1 MAREQVTI
9 TITSPHGGGL
19 KVAPPDQPQPD
30 DGHNLD
36 LFSHPTSAE
45 LDELPAPTSPPRA
58 AESATAPTKP
68 WEDLRRGSKSMNFQP
83 DPELYAK
90 MMWCKE
96 NVPMM
101 SLLKLLRQGAI
112 AECDRL
118 IALYHTP
125 YDHR

>member
-1 MAREQVTI
+1 MGRDRVTI
-9 TITSPHGGGL
+9 TITSPQGSGL
-19 KVAPPDQPQPD
+19 KVAPPDKARAD
-30 DGHNLD
+30 DSRNLD
-36 LFSHPTSAE
+36 LFSQPKAAV
-45 LDELPAPTSPPRA
+45 LDELPAPTSPAGA

-68 WEDLRRGSKSMNFQP
+68 WEDLSRGSKSMNFQP

-118 IALYHTP
+118 IALYHKP
-125 YDHR
+125 

>member
-1 MAREQVTI
+1 MARDQVTI
-9 TITSPHGGGL
+9 TISSPQGSGL
-19 KVAPPDQPQPD
+19 KVAPPDQPQPNNSR
-30 DGHNLD
+30 NLD
-36 LFSHPTSAE
+36 LFSQPTAAVP
-45 LDELPAPTSPPRA
+45 DELPAPTSPA
-58 AESATAPTKP
+58 GVAESARAPTKP
-68 WEDLRRGSKSMNFQP
+68 WEELSRGSKSMNFQP
-83 DPELYAK
+83 DAELYAK

-125 YDHR
+125 